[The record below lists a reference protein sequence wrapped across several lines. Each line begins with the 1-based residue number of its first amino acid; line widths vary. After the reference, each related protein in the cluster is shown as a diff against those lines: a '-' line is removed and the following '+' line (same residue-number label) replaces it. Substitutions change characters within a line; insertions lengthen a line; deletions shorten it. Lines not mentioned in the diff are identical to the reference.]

1 MNFAGLSLMSL
12 LTLKFCG
19 YIICYESGICLSISM
34 IKEKKVEIGN
44 LFIYE
49 KQVGGL
55 WFLL

>member
-1 MNFAGLSLMSL
+1 MSL

-19 YIICYESGICLSISM
+19 YIICYESGICLSTST

-49 KQVGGL
+49 KQVGSL